1 MADII
6 RLNSSASTVKIDD
19 KHLLARL
26 AFPKIRKDV
35 QLKVKDEYNS
45 YRKEHLAAI
54 GKSSGCQI
62 CGMIDPLQHNLRINF
77 HGFLVLCLLLIVQ
90 KKFKRIMRAI

>member
-6 RLNSSASTVKIDD
+6 RLNSSAST
-19 KHLLARL
+19 
-26 AFPKIRKDV
+26 
-35 QLKVKDEYNS
+35 
-45 YRKEHLAAI
+45 KEHLAAI

-90 KKFKRIMRAI
+90 KMHIYNYLRRKSSQSHCYSHCNVELDK